1 MRGTQVRQ
9 DVGIERWLSLAGREL
24 LPELAR
30 EQRQV
35 ADAIAKLQRSVCL
48 QVAQG
53 VVETLGIS
61 AWPCPDRI
69 GVWVQLPA
77 GADVNEVARA
87 VRLEGASA
95 RPASDGNYLL
105 LDVQPW
111 FDAEEI
117 EHTVLGCAKVLHV
130 MLGIH
135 PPDIDLEA
143 HLAVNNACHWQP
155 HRTPTAADD

>member
-1 MRGTQVRQ
+1 
-9 DVGIERWLSLAGREL
+9 L
-24 LPELAR
+24 LPELAQ
-30 EQRQV
+30 EQRRV
-35 ADAIAKLQRSVCL
+35 ADSIAKLQRSVCL

-69 GVWVQLPA
+69 GVWVQLPTD
-77 GADVNEVARA
+77 ADVNEVAKA

-95 RPASDGNYLL
+95 RPASDGGYLL

-111 FDAEEI
+111 FDTEEI
-117 EHTVLGCAKVLHV
+117 EHTVLCCAKVLHV

-135 PPDIDLEA
+135 PPDVDLEA
-143 HLAVNNACHWQP
+143 HLADGNACHWQP
-155 HRTPTAADD
+155 QQASAAADD

>member
-1 MRGTQVRQ
+1 M
-9 DVGIERWLSLAGREL
+9 
-24 LPELAR
+24 
-30 EQRQV
+30 
-35 ADAIAKLQRSVCL
+35 
-48 QVAQG
+48 AQG

-69 GVWVQLPA
+69 GVWVQLPSS
-77 GADVNEVARA
+77 ADVNEVAKA

-111 FDAEEI
+111 YDTEEI
-117 EHTVLGCAKVLHV
+117 EHTVLCCAKVLHV

-135 PPDIDLEA
+135 PPDIDIA
-143 HLAVNNACHWQP
+143 THLADGNSCNWK
-155 HRTPTAADD
+155 PTASSIAADD

>member
-1 MRGTQVRQ
+1 
-9 DVGIERWLSLAGREL
+9 L
-24 LPELAR
+24 LPELAQ
-30 EQRQV
+30 EQRRV
-35 ADAIAKLQRSVCL
+35 ADSVAKLQRSVCL

-53 VVETLGIS
+53 VVETLGIP

-69 GVWVQLPA
+69 GVWVQLPI
-77 GADVNEVARA
+77 GADVNEVAKA

-111 FDAEEI
+111 FDTEEI
-117 EHTVLGCAKVLHV
+117 EHTVLCCAKVLHV

-143 HLAVNNACHWQP
+143 HLADGNACHWQP
-155 HRTPTAADD
+155 QKVSDAADD

>member
-1 MRGTQVRQ
+1 
-9 DVGIERWLSLAGREL
+9 L
-24 LPELAR
+24 LPDIAR
-30 EQRQV
+30 EQHDV
-35 ADAIAKLQRSVCL
+35 ARAIAKLQRSVCL

-53 VVETLGIS
+53 LVEALGVK

-69 GVWVQLPA
+69 GVWVQLPNDS
-77 GADVNEVARA
+77 DVNEVAKA

-111 FDAEEI
+111 FDEQEV
-117 EHTVLGCAKVLHV
+117 EQTVLCCAKVLHV

-135 PPDIDLEA
+135 PPDVDLAA
-143 HLAVNNACHWQP
+143 HLADGNACHWKP
-155 HRTPTAADD
+155 AASPAAADD

>member
-1 MRGTQVRQ
+1 M
-9 DVGIERWLSLAGREL
+9 
-24 LPELAR
+24 
-30 EQRQV
+30 
-35 ADAIAKLQRSVCL
+35 

-77 GADVNEVARA
+77 GADVGEVARA

-95 RPASDGNYLL
+95 RPASEGNYLL

-117 EHTVLGCAKVLHV
+117 EHTVLCCAKVLHV

-143 HLAVNNACHWQP
+143 HLAEDNACHWQP
-155 HRTPTAADD
+155 TQRSAADD